1 MDEQVVVELTGWN
14 LLQFLTMLA
23 WIGRGVEMPFD
34 GLVVVAAF
42 VVVVLVLV
50 GGDHPTTPTQ
60 TQ

>member
-14 LLQFLTMLA
+14 LLQFPTMLA

-42 VVVVLVLV
+42 IVVVLV